1 MDLQTAHRNATGAS
15 YTSQRGTPEDSL
27 PAGGGTLVFER
38 FEQFAGSLASY
49 IPPDTETCHETW
61 QDSPSRADERSE
73 VDDEFSG
80 GGNRRDSWSTTSH
93 AF

>member
-15 YTSQRGTPEDSL
+15 YASQGGTPEDSL

-49 IPPDTETCHETW
+49 IPADTETRETW
-61 QDSPSRADERSE
+61 QEPSRADERSE

-80 GGNRRDSWSTTSH
+80 GGNRRDSWSTTSR
-93 AF
+93 AC

>member
-15 YTSQRGTPEDSL
+15 YTSQGGTPEDSL

-61 QDSPSRADERSE
+61 QEPSRADERRE

-80 GGNRRDSWSTTSH
+80 GGNRRDSWSTTSR